1 VCVEFEGLRRSTRIC
16 PGSHIAISVLNLTVA
31 SVLSTFNISKAVGQ
45 DGELIEPSVKYKSG
59 IVRYLIS
66 GSS

>member
-1 VCVEFEGLRRSTRIC
+1 MTARTC
-16 PGSHIAISVLNLTVA
+16 PGSHIALSLLGLTVA
-31 SVLSTFNISKAVGQ
+31 GVLSTFNISKAVGQ

-59 IVRYLIS
+59 VVRYLIW